1 MEWRKELDRDIGQYV
16 DDLIKKTTFFPAYKK
31 SDKPANAQIW
41 TAMGIMVRKIYEQDL
56 KIQLLEGV
64 LKEIAPKKSSKTRE
78 EIKQARDE
86 VEQIMKE
93 IARGRPITV
102 PHAPR
107 PKTAKSMKPVSMVF
121 PKLKRTGKKGRKDD
135 MTAIK
140 ENIKRNF

>member
-1 MEWRKELDRDIGQYV
+1 MEWRKELDKDIGQYV
-16 DDLIKKTTFFPAYKK
+16 EDLIKKTTFFPAYKN
-31 SDKPANAQIW
+31 SNKPANAQIW
-41 TAMGIMVRKIYEQDL
+41 TAMGIMARKIYEQEL

-78 EIKQARDE
+78 EIKQAREE

-102 PHAPR
+102 PR
-107 PKTAKSMKPVSMVF
+107 PKTSKTTKPVSMVF

-135 MTAIK
+135 MNAIK